1 MQQRGVAII
10 KARKASSAF
19 SAAIVACD
27 HIRDWV
33 FGTPKVDSLSPQIAF
48 DHADLNYLP
57 LRFCFFFCFFFLLL
71 SFVILPL
78 ALSIREHGFPWES
91 ILMVLM
97 GFHLA

>member
-19 SAAIVACD
+19 FAAIAACD

-33 FGTPKVDSLSPQIAF
+33 FGTPKVDSLSPQMAF

-57 LRFCFFFCFFFLLL
+57 LRFCFLFFFNYYLL
-71 SFVILPL
+71 
-78 ALSIREHGFPWES
+78 
-91 ILMVLM
+91 
-97 GFHLA
+97 